1 MDLDPHSIRLL
12 LWGPMMMLP
21 LLLLLL
27 VLAPERQQLPA
38 PAEFHLGLVSVTGVS
53 RYTPSEVARLSA
65 LKPGQPVRVSDL
77 DNTVRQMSATGLFA
91 SLKYRYV
98 MSGNRLDVT
107 FDIEE
112 PPWSM
117 PVVFDN
123 FVWLR
128 DEELLASVRES
139 VPTFDGTLPINSE
152 VTSYMTGV
160 LQHLLDERQIRGRV
174 EFALHNSQTTGK
186 SQYLFSVKGTG
197 LSVCALR
204 VTGASVIPES
214 QLVEAAA
221 ELTRRDY
228 SRLYLTELANGT
240 LRTMYQQRGYW
251 RAEFRDPIATLGT
264 GPDACA
270 GVNVTLRVDE
280 GAPYLWDRAEWRGV
294 SAMTPKELDAALGL
308 KPGDVADVTRIET
321 GLRQVRGVYRQRGYM
336 QQRSTMTPKPDDA
349 TRRLVLD
356 VTVEEGPQ
364 FRLGELTIAG
374 MSDQDADALRKKWTL
389 KAGAI
394 YDDSFIQQFRR
405 ENGTPT
411 RRLTLEPAI
420 DAARKVIDVKI
431 VAAARP

>member
-1 MDLDPHSIRLL
+1 
-12 LWGPMMMLP
+12 MMLP
-21 LLLLLL
+21 LLLLSLAW
-27 VLAPERQQLPA
+27 APERQQPPV
-38 PAEFHLGLVSVTGVS
+38 PAEFQLGAVSVTGVS
-53 RYTPSEVARLSA
+53 RYTAAEVTRLSA
-65 LKPGQPVRVSDL
+65 LKAGQRVRPSDL
-77 DNTVRQMSATGLFA
+77 DNTVKQMSSTGLFA
-91 SLKYRYV
+91 SLKYRYS

-128 DEELLASVRES
+128 DEELFAAVKQD
-139 VPTFDGTLPINSE
+139 VPTFDGALPVNSE

-197 LSVCALR
+197 LGVCALR

-214 QLVEAAA
+214 QLVDAAA

-251 RAEFRDPIATLGT
+251 RAAFRDPIATLGT
-264 GPDACA
+264 APDACA
-270 GVNVTLRVDE
+270 GVIVTLRVEE
-280 GAPYLWDRAEWRGV
+280 GAPYMWDRAEWRGI
-294 SAMTPKELDAALGL
+294 SAIPAKELDAALGL
-308 KPGDVADVTRIET
+308 KAGDVADLTKIET
-321 GLRQVRGVYRQRGYM
+321 GLRQVRGAYRHLGYM
-336 QQRSTMTPKPDDA
+336 QQRSTMTPRPDDA
-349 TRRLVLD
+349 TRRLVLE

-364 FRLGELTIAG
+364 FRLGVLTITG
-374 MSDQDADALRKKWTL
+374 MDDQDADALRKKWTL
-389 KAGAI
+389 KGGDI
-394 YDDSFIQQFRR
+394 YDDSYIQQFRK
-405 ENGTPT
+405 ENGTPI

-420 DAARKVIDVKI
+420 DAARKVIDLKI
-431 VAAARP
+431 VAAARQ

>member
-1 MDLDPHSIRLL
+1 
-12 LWGPMMMLP
+12 MMMLP

-27 VLAPERQQLPA
+27 AWAPGRQQPSA
-38 PAEFHLGLVSVTGVS
+38 PAEFQLGAVSVTGVS
-53 RYTPSEVARLSA
+53 RYTPADVTRLSA
-65 LKPGQPVRVSDL
+65 LKAGQPVRVSDL
-77 DNTVRQMSATGLFA
+77 DNAVKQMSSTGLFA
-91 SLKYRYV
+91 SLKYRYTT
-98 MSGNRLDVT
+98 SGNRLDVT

-128 DEELLASVRES
+128 DDELLAAVKQD
-139 VPTFDGTLPINSE
+139 VPTFDGKLPVNSE
-152 VTSYMTGV
+152 VTSFMTGV

-174 EFALHNSQTTGK
+174 EFSLHNNQTTGK

-197 LSVCALR
+197 LAVCALR

-251 RAEFRDPIATLGT
+251 RAEFRDPIATVGT
-264 GPDACA
+264 SPDACA
-270 GVNVTLRVDE
+270 GVSVTLRVDE

-294 SAMTPKELDAALGL
+294 SVIATKELDTALGL
-308 KPGDVADVTRIET
+308 KPGDVADVTKFET
-321 GLRQVRGVYRQRGYM
+321 GLRQVRGAYRHLGYM
-336 QQRSTMTPKPDDA
+336 QQRSTMTPRLDDA
-349 TRRLVLD
+349 TRRLVLE
-356 VTVEEGPQ
+356 VTVEEGSQ
-364 FRLGELTIAG
+364 FRLGEVTMTGL
-374 MSDQDADALRKKWTL
+374 SDQDADALRKKWTL
-389 KAGAI
+389 KAGEI
-394 YDDSFIQQFRR
+394 YDDAYIQQFRK
-405 ENGTPT
+405 ENGTST

-420 DAARKVIDVKI
+420 DAARKVIDLKI
-431 VAAARP
+431 VAAARQ

>member
-1 MDLDPHSIRLL
+1 
-12 LWGPMMMLP
+12 MMMLP
-21 LLLLLL
+21 LLLLSLAW
-27 VLAPERQQLPA
+27 APERQLPPA
-38 PAEFHLGLVSVTGVS
+38 PAEFQLGAVSVTGVS
-53 RYTPSEVARLSA
+53 RYTPAEVTRLSA
-65 LKPGQPVRVSDL
+65 LKAGQPVRPSDL
-77 DNTVRQMSATGLFA
+77 DNTVKQMSSTGLFA
-91 SLKYRYV
+91 SLKYRYTT
-98 MSGNRLDVT
+98 SGNRLDVT

-128 DEELLASVRES
+128 DEELLAAVKQD

-186 SQYLFSVKGTG
+186 NQYLFSVKGTG
-197 LSVCALR
+197 LGVCALR

-264 GPDACA
+264 APDACA
-270 GVNVTLRVDE
+270 GVSVTLRVDE
-280 GAPYLWDRAEWRGV
+280 GAPYMWDRAEWRGV
-294 SAMTPKELDAALGL
+294 SAITTKELDAALGL
-308 KPGDVADVTRIET
+308 KPGDVADVTKIET
-321 GLRQVRGVYRQRGYM
+321 GLRQVRGAYRHLGYM

-356 VTVEEGPQ
+356 VRVEEGPQ
-364 FRLGELTIAG
+364 FRLGELTITG
-374 MSDQDADALRKKWTL
+374 MGDQDADALRKKWTL
-389 KAGAI
+389 KAGDI
-394 YDDSFIQQFRR
+394 YDDSYIQQFRR

-420 DAARKVIDVKI
+420 DAARKVIDLKI
-431 VAAARP
+431 MAAARQ